1 MTNNINWAN
10 RSVKAGFVGYSQV
23 TPVYLQNFANQPNYT
38 PIQQKSILAGL
49 SDRAGIDEPAFVD
62 EKPFAYKLMEETGVD
77 NVEVIQV
84 NATNAT
90 DDLKNIQFP
99 NSLKKI
105 GSYAFRNCI
114 SLESVDL
121 PEGMLKIPHSVF
133 FGCNEET
140 IL

>member
-90 DDLKNIQFP
+90 DDLKNIQ
-99 NSLKKI
+99 SLTEPPQKDETKEVLINGALVVI
-105 GSYAFRNCI
+105 GVI
-114 SLESVDL
+114 
-121 PEGMLKIPHSVF
+121 
-133 FGCNEET
+133 
-140 IL
+140 ILVKLLS